1 MLAVLFACSTLAAA
15 IPAPTSLTL
24 TVEGSIE
31 ATLARALPSK
41 DASELAA
48 QVARLMRWRGDYIRH
63 AQKGDAM
70 TLLYEQGET
79 QQELVALAY
88 RGQEIKLTAYRYDD
102 ENGVPRFYDE
112 NGTLIE
118 PGIKN
123 SPVAR
128 YTQITER
135 VDPGR
140 GNRRHAGMDFKAPTG
155 SPVRLPFAGRVNRV
169 NWNRVNGRCVEVAVG
184 GGRLV
189 RFLHLDSIAKNVKP
203 GTQLAVGAAIGT
215 VGNTGRSSAPHLHY
229 EIRDSGDH
237 PLEPDKIHGTFTVKL
252 GKEQQPAF
260 AKTRARL
267 DKRFAEAD
275 GAVATLSV
283 TKSPTAK

>member
-1 MLAVLFACSTLAAA
+1 MLAVLFAFSTLAAA
-15 IPAPTSLTL
+15 IPPPTSLTV

-31 ATLARALPSK
+31 ATLQRTLPSK

-48 QVARLMRWRGDYIRH
+48 QVARLMRWRGDFIRH
-63 AQKGDAM
+63 AQRGDVM
-70 TLLYEQGET
+70 TILYEEGET

-88 RGQEIKLTAYRYDD
+88 RGHELRVTAYRYAD
-102 ENGVPRFYDE
+102 ENGVQRFYDE

-155 SPVRLPFAGRVNRV
+155 SPVRLPFAGRVTRV
-169 NWNRVNGRCVEVAVG
+169 NWNHVNGRCVEVAIA
-184 GGRLV
+184 GGRRV
-189 RFLHLDSIAKNVKP
+189 RFLHLDSINKNVKP
-203 GTQLAVGAAIGT
+203 GAQLAVNASIGT

-229 EIRDSGDH
+229 EIRDANDK
-237 PLEPDKIHGTFTVKL
+237 PLEPDKIHGTFVVKL
-252 GKEQQPAF
+252 GKEQQPEF
-260 AKTRARL
+260 AKARARV

-283 TKSPTAK
+283 TKSSRK

>member
-1 MLAVLFACSTLAAA
+1 MLAVLFAYSTLAAA
-15 IPAPTSLTL
+15 IAPPTSLTL

-31 ATLARALPSK
+31 ATLARALPGK

-48 QVARLMRWRGDYIRH
+48 QVARLMRWRGDFIRH
-63 AQKGDAM
+63 AQRGDM
-70 TLLYEQGET
+70 VTLLYEPGDT
-79 QQELVALAY
+79 QQELVAVAY
-88 RGQEIKLTAYRYDD
+88 RGQELKLTAYRYAD
-102 ENGVPRFYDE
+102 EHGVQRFYDE

-123 SPVAR
+123 SPVTR

-155 SPVRLPFAGRVNRV
+155 APVRLPFAGRVTRV

-189 RFLHLDSIAKNVKP
+189 RFLHLDSVAKNVKP
-203 GTQLAVGAAIGT
+203 GTHLAAGASIGT

-229 EIRDSGDH
+229 EIRDAGDR
-237 PLEPDKIHGTFTVKL
+237 PLEPDKIHGTFVVKL
-252 GKEQQPAF
+252 GKDMQPAF
-260 AKTRARL
+260 AKTRARV

-275 GAVATLSV
+275 GSVATLSV
-283 TKSPTAK
+283 TKSVQ